1 MKTEDDP
8 LEAALL
14 ALPPITGQDDWPDL
28 KRRMGARRTFRTRIR
43 RARSTLRW
51 AGACLA
57 VLLAAG
63 LWQTLQG
70 HRSVVAS
77 GTELRTWT
85 GAHQEAVAQTLP
97 MADPW
102 TAALAEATP

>member
-1 MKTEDDP
+1 MNTENDP
-8 LEAALL
+8 LETALR
-14 ALPPITGQDDWPDL
+14 ALPSIEGQDDWSDL
-28 KRRMGARRTFRTRIR
+28 KRRLGTRRTFRTRIR

-70 HRSVVAS
+70 QRSVVAS
-77 GTELRTWT
+77 GLELRTWT
-85 GAHQEAVAQTLP
+85 GAHQEAAKQSAI
-97 MADPW
+97 ADPW
-102 TAALAEATP
+102 TEALAEASP

>member
-1 MKTEDDP
+1 LNIEDDS
-8 LEAALL
+8 LEAALR
-14 ALPPITGQDDWPDL
+14 ALPHIAGQDDWPDL
-28 KRRMGARRTFRTRIR
+28 KRRLGARRTFRARLR
-43 RARSTLRW
+43 RARSTLSW

-77 GTELRTWT
+77 GLELRTWT
-85 GAHQEAVAQTLP
+85 GAHQEAAKQTPL
-97 MADPW
+97 ADPW
-102 TAALAEATP
+102 TDALAEAAP

>member
-1 MKTEDDP
+1 MNTEHDP
-8 LEAALL
+8 LEVALR
-14 ALPPITGQDDWPDL
+14 ALPSITGQDDWSDL
-28 KRRMGARRTFRTRIR
+28 KRRLGARRTFRTRLR
-43 RARSTLRW
+43 RMRSTLSW

-57 VLLAAG
+57 VLLAVG

-77 GTELRTWT
+77 GLELRTWT
-85 GAHQEAVAQTLP
+85 GAHQEAAKQTP

-102 TAALAEATP
+102 TDALAEATP

>member
-1 MKTEDDP
+1 MNTENDP
-8 LEAALL
+8 LEAALR
-14 ALPPITGQDDWPDL
+14 ALTPITGQDDWPDL
-28 KRRMGARRTFRTRIR
+28 KRRLGARRTFRTRLR
-43 RARSTLRW
+43 RARSTLSW

-63 LWQTLQG
+63 LWQTVQG

-77 GTELRTWT
+77 GLELRTWT
-85 GAHQEAVAQTLP
+85 GAHQEAAEQEP

-102 TAALAEATP
+102 TEALAEAAQ